1 MLADPDYFA
10 AIKVSTENWYH
21 YVNMLRVCTK
31 KNGKKYYRIFFCTF

>member
-21 YVNMLRVCTK
+21 YVNMLCTK